1 MDLRR
6 VTHKRSA
13 FTLIELLVVIAI
25 IATLVAILLPAVQQA
40 REAARRSTC
49 KNNLKQ
55 LALAMHNYHD
65 VNNTLPLF
73 GIDRDSGDTFSWYAR
88 ILPYIEQSALYDT
101 LNFSARPNSC
111 DAQSL
116 PNRPFRTALIPTM
129 MCPSENSVVGEQ
141 NDTGNCWQT
150 RRLSY
155 SANMGNSNIGQENPN
170 NWDGVWT
177 YNFEGAP
184 FKMGQCKRFADI
196 TDGLSNTLLIAE
208 VPINQNSNGW
218 QGGYATP
225 ILAAGAGFTTYL
237 SPNTTASIDSG
248 RQCWGANDDFSGR
261 KLLCHKFNTWQS
273 ATFASMS
280 LHQGG
285 VQTALCDGSVRFV
298 SENIDLREWRE
309 ASTTQGGKV
318 TSFNN

>member
-1 MDLRR
+1 MDFRR

-73 GIDRDSGDTFSWYAR
+73 GDDRWDADTFSWYAR

-101 LNFSARPNSC
+101 IDFRFRPNGGGAS
-111 DAQSL
+111 SV
-116 PNRPFRTALIPTM
+116 NRQARLALIPTM
-129 MCPSENSVVGEQ
+129 VCPSENSVVGEEGAQ
-141 NDTGNCWQT
+141 DWGT

-184 FKMGQCKRFADI
+184 FRMGQCKRFADI
-196 TDGLSNTLLIAE
+196 IDGLSNTLLIAE

-225 ILAAGAGFTTYL
+225 TLAAGAGFTTYL

-248 RQCWGANDDFSGR
+248 RRCWGANDDFSGR
-261 KLLCHKFNTWQS
+261 KLLCHLNNNWRS

-280 LHQGG
+280 MHQGG

-298 SENIDLREWRE
+298 SENISLQEWRE
-309 ASTTQGGKV
+309 ASTSQGGKV
-318 TSFNN
+318 TNFNN